1 MGLLSGINKMKVL
14 GGVGKFIDESFLS
27 KEEVQTAITEHY
39 KATLQETTP
48 RSITR
53 RYIAVSIVAVFLLLI
68 VAAVIA
74 YPLNKVYGEF
84 VFSIVEE
91 IFGIVL
97 TIVIFYFGGY
107 YGGKFISQKTAKEPK
122 K

>member
-1 MGLLSGINKMKVL
+1 MSFLSKLNPMKIIS
-14 GGVGKFIDESFLS
+14 GVGGFIDESFLS
-27 KEEVQTAITEHY
+27 KEEIQQAISDHY
-39 KATLQETTP
+39 KETLKETTP

-68 VAAVIA
+68 IAAVAA
-74 YPLNKVYGEF
+74 YPFNEGYSTFIFK
-84 VFSIVEE
+84 IIEE

-107 YGGKFISQKTAKEPK
+107 YGGKFLENKKQKK
-122 K
+122 